1 MHVLQRL
8 WQGDRRGWTLLLA
21 LRERGGDS
29 AAAEETDAL
38 TLRQEDRGRLRR
50 AGAVSRP
57 RHIARAHSVVL
68 HHARMRNFSGHHR
81 VCARMDHHSRGA
93 APFTSG
99 SLTTADHDLVVETG
113 LAPSPPAPQES
124 RCEPRRGKPPLYENP
139 SLCSNLLPWNACA
152 VTTPKSFMKFWG
164 RARRSF
170 YSILFLVISNSVI
183 RWRPRSIRA
192 TS

>member
-8 WQGDRRGWTLLLA
+8 WQGDRRGRTLLLA

-29 AAAEETDAL
+29 AAAEETDAV

-68 HHARMRNFSGHHR
+68 HHARVRNFPGHHR
-81 VCARMDHHSRGA
+81 VCARMDHHSRQA
-93 APFTSG
+93 PPFTSG

-113 LAPSPPAPQES
+113 LAPSRAAREES
-124 RCEPRRGKPPLYENP
+124 RCEPRRGKPRLYGNACP
-139 SLCSNLLPWNACA
+139 WSNLLSWNACA
-152 VTTPKSFMKFWG
+152 VTTPKSFMKFGG

-170 YSILFLVISNSVI
+170 YSILFLVITNSGI
-183 RWRPRSIRA
+183 WWRPRSIRA